1 VVHHDDAS
9 GTNKLDA
16 ARQELQEQIV
26 AREQM
31 KRSLE
36 EARVMIPMLE
46 AQLELIAQ
54 GEPLS
59 RSNDQRHEVER
70 QLEEERLDRQQA
82 EQ

>member
-46 AQLELIAQ
+46 AQLA
-54 GEPLS
+54 
-59 RSNDQRHEVER
+59 
-70 QLEEERLDRQQA
+70 
-82 EQ
+82 